1 MRFAPKRCVVLAQS
15 VYYIARTSTT
25 SSEPDC
31 GMEFK
36 ERAGRSLAYIAI
48 EPDGYDQRR
57 AYPMVVLLHGFG
69 SHMGDLAGLCA
80 AIDRERYVYICPNAP
95 ISMEIGPGMT
105 GYAWTRLEEPYAED
119 GDRAEEM
126 LAELFDEVMDEYR
139 TEAGAAMLGGFS
151 QGGMMT
157 YSAGLVAPERFR
169 GLAALS
175 GRVPDPDRLRERLP
189 DDRGQAILIAHGTA
203 DSVIGVE
210 EARRARRFLEE
221 EGYRPVYKE
230 YPMAHEISY
239 QVLDDLVAWVRGLFD
254 GD

>member
-1 MRFAPKRCVVLAQS
+1 
-15 VYYIARTSTT
+15 
-25 SSEPDC
+25 
-31 GMEFK
+31 MEFK

-69 SHMGDLAGLCA
+69 SHMGDLAGLCP

-126 LAELFDEVMDEYR
+126 LAELFDEVMEEYR

-169 GLAALS
+169 GLGAERQGPGPGQASGAIAGRSRPGHTHRSRHSRFRNRRGGGPPGPAVPRGGGLQARLQGVPHGARDQLPGAGRS
-175 GRVPDPDRLRERLP
+175 GRVGP
-189 DDRGQAILIAHGTA
+189 
-203 DSVIGVE
+203 
-210 EARRARRFLEE
+210 RAL
-221 EGYRPVYKE
+221 
-230 YPMAHEISY
+230 
-239 QVLDDLVAWVRGLFD
+239 
-254 GD
+254 